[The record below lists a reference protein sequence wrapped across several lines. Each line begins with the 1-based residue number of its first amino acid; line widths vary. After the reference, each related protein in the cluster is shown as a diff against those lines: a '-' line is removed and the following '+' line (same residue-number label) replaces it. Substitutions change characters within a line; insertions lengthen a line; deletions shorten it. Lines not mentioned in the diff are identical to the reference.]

1 MSAANIV
8 GYVAALFSV
17 IAFAPQAWKVIKT
30 RDTSGL
36 ATSMWILE
44 VVAFGMWIV
53 YGALLDEWPIVIPN
67 ALCFLIA
74 GFILVMKLVSHPT
87 KNKIADAIDPAA

>member
-1 MSAANIV
+1 MSASTIV
-8 GYVAALFSV
+8 GYIAAAMSVAGFT
-17 IAFAPQAWKVIKT
+17 PQAWKVIKT

-36 ATSMWILE
+36 ATPMWILE
-44 VVAFGMWIV
+44 VAAFGMWIV

-67 ALCFLIA
+67 VLCFLIA
-74 GFILVMKLVSHPT
+74 GFILVMKIVSSPT